1 MRPAKGRTPASS
13 ASYHMFA
20 LFMDGGLVPFYIFI
34 ALFANNAYNTPVNA
48 SSRWTSF
55 FNNANSTAIL
65 LSVTWI
71 AAAVMAGLHLVSI
84 GIDIYLVMM
93 FRKIAKL
100 PPDMNPLEDNL
111 TSRRAAKHQY
121 KNSEASISTASMSQ
135 KPPGYTSRSTL
146 NLNDNRSSKAF
157 TVDERAVPFRH
168 SRMGSDQA
176 FSPHNP
182 ESARYSRQQFD
193 QQSMYQQAQ
202 SMRGSRQSFA
212 SHARGDSMSPSKR
225 GSFVQ
230 PQDST
235 LPPLPM
241 DQERFNSPRPMS
253 FVSARSQPDSPE
265 RLYTARSTAPS
276 HAAVQ
281 SGQKQSLLND
291 NWYVSDEPGHPEIDM
306 MSPPRSPATPS
317 RVPNFSRPSPEPSPS
332 PEYQRQPRLPKLLPE
347 RDLTS
352 GEIEA
357 FTPQPLRMNP
367 PTPPIEQQDRDRIFS
382 KDSFQVVQAA
392 ANQENQRPLPDPADF
407 AHHDDDETATLTGK
421 QTNEAERQPLNDVAV
436 NRSLTAASQ
445 ATVKTSSS
453 VYSDSAE
460 SLGTARKNAVDAYAD
475 ANSPGIT
482 SAGTPRGK
490 YYGDLAGA
498 MRGIRNQASGY
509 SQLPKVPSPER
520 YGAPSPPKH
529 GGNYGGGRVVSR
541 TGADIAD
548 ADLYLPEK
556 SSRRRMVS
564 GKDAEEGLMGGNRW

>member
-1 MRPAKGRTPASS
+1 
-13 ASYHMFA
+13 MFA
-20 LFMDGGLVPFYIFI
+20 MFMDGGLIPFYVFI
-34 ALFANNAYNTPVNA
+34 ALFANQNYNTPDNDP
-48 SSRWTSF
+48 SRWTSF
-55 FNNANSTAIL
+55 FSGQNSTSL
-65 LSVTWI
+65 LLAVTWI
-71 AAAVMAGLHLVSI
+71 TAAAMAGLHLISI
-84 GIDIYLVMM
+84 GIDIYLVVM

-146 NLNDNRSSKAF
+146 NLNDNRSSKGF
-157 TVDERAVPFRH
+157 NVEERNVPFRH
-168 SRMGSDQA
+168 SRMGSDLA

-182 ESARYSRQQFD
+182 DSARLSRQQLD
-193 QQSMYQQAQ
+193 QQGMYQQAQ

-212 SHARGDSMSPSKR
+212 GHNRAESMSPSKR

-230 PQDST
+230 TQDSP
-235 LPPLPM
+235 LPPLPL

-253 FVSARSQPDSPE
+253 FVSARTHPDSPE

-281 SGQKQSLLND
+281 SGQKESLLND
-291 NWYVSDEPGHPEIDM
+291 NWYVADEPGHPEIDM

-317 RVPNFSRPSPEPSPS
+317 RMPNFSRPSPEPSPS
-332 PEYQRQPRLPKLLPE
+332 PEHQRQPRLPKLLPE

-352 GEIEA
+352 GEREA

-367 PTPPIEQQDRDRIFS
+367 PTPPIEQQEAHRILS
-382 KDSFQVVQAA
+382 QDSYQVVQAQ
-392 ANQENQRPLPDPADF
+392 ANQENHAPLTDPSDF
-407 AHHDDDETATLTGK
+407 DDETATLTG
-421 QTNEAERQPLNDVAV
+421 NDHHEAERQPMGEVAV
-436 NRSLTAASQ
+436 NRSLTAASH
-445 ATVKTSSS
+445 ATQSSS

-460 SLGTARKNAVDAYAD
+460 SLETAKKNAVNAYAD

-509 SQLPKVPSPER
+509 AQLPQQGRGSPKLPSPQR
-520 YGAPSPPKH
+520 TNGYGNAPSPPKH
-529 GGNYGGGRVVSR
+529 GGHGYNGGRVVSR

-564 GKDAEEGLMGGNRW
+564 GKDAEEGLMGVNRW